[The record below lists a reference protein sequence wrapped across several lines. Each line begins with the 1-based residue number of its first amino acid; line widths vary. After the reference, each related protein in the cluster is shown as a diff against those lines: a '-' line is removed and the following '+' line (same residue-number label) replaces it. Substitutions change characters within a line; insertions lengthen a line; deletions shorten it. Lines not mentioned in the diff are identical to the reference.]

1 MDAMKKT
8 ARMWSEARETSVALR
23 ETFRIALDTLRAH
36 KLRTLLTLLGVI
48 LAVTTLVAVMSV
60 LNGLNVYVADKVAN
74 LGANAFVIDRIGII
88 TNFDEWVKARKRPPL
103 DMSDYEALRDG
114 MKLAQAVAGEQDTT
128 ADVRYG
134 NDLSEDVIIIGVTP
148 AYPEIREIEVSQGR
162 LFTQADEDHRSGVCI
177 IGADVAFKFFP
188 GIDPLGKD
196 IRAGQG
202 QYQIIGVAKAKGT
215 VFGVSQD
222 NFVMMPLGTYR
233 KVWLKPLDSVAMF
246 VQAQGPEWMPAAMD
260 EARVILRSRRHVQYQ
275 DDDNFAVI
283 APTSITGLWN
293 RITGNAF
300 GIAIWVTSVF
310 LVVGGIVIM
319 NIMLASVTER
329 TREIG
334 LRKSLGARRRHIVMQ
349 FLVES
354 SLLAASGGAVGV
366 ALALVLAQIVRA
378 VTPIPISTPIF
389 AISIALVL
397 STAVGLFFG
406 IYPAM
411 RAARLDPIEAL
422 RAEN

>member
-1 MDAMKKT
+1 MKKAIPT
-8 ARMWSEARETSVALR
+8 LAQVRQTLVAVR
-23 ETFRIALDTLRAH
+23 ETFWIALDTLRAH
-36 KLRTLLTLLGVI
+36 KLRTFLTLLGVI
-48 LAVTTLVAVMSV
+48 LAVTTLVAVISV

-74 LGANAFVIDRIGII
+74 LGANAFVVDRIGIV
-88 TNFDEWVKARKRPPL
+88 TNFQEWNKARKRPPL
-103 DMSDYEALRDG
+103 QIDDFEALRDS
-114 MKLAQAVAGEQDTT
+114 MKLADQVAGEQDTT

-134 NDLSEDVIIIGVTP
+134 NIMSQDVSILGATP
-148 AYPEIREIEVSQGR
+148 NFAPIRDVDVSNGR
-162 LFTQADEDHRSGVCI
+162 LLTQTDEDHRAGVCV
-177 IGADVAFKFFP
+177 IGADVANKLYP
-188 GIDPLGKD
+188 GIDPVGKT

-202 QYQIIGVAKAKGT
+202 EYDIVGVAAPKGT
-215 VFGVSQD
+215 VLGQSQD
-222 NFVMMPLGTYR
+222 NFVMIPLGTYR
-233 KVWLKPLDSVAMF
+233 KEWLAPQDSVSMF
-246 VQAQGPEWMPAAMD
+246 VQARGPEWMEAAED
-260 EARVILRSRRHVQYQ
+260 EARVILRSRRHVRYQ
-275 DDDNFAVI
+275 DEDNFAVI
-283 APTSITGLWN
+283 APNSIMGLWN

-300 GIAIWVTSVF
+300 GIAIWITSVF

-334 LRKSLGARRRHIVMQ
+334 LRKSLGARRRHIILQ

-354 SLLAASGGAVGV
+354 SLLAASGGLIGVGA
-366 ALALVLAQIVRA
+366 ALALAGLVRA
-378 VTPIPISTPIF
+378 ATPIPISTPIF
-389 AISIALVL
+389 AIIISLVL

>member
-1 MDAMKKT
+1 VKKAIPT
-8 ARMWSEARETSVALR
+8 LAEARQTLVAVR
-23 ETFRIALDTLRAH
+23 ETFWIALDTLRAH
-36 KLRTLLTLLGVI
+36 KLRTFLTLLGVI
-48 LAVTTLVAVMSV
+48 LAVTTLVAVISV

-74 LGANAFVIDRIGII
+74 LGANAFVLDRIGIV
-88 TNFDEWVKARKRPPL
+88 TNFQEWNKARKRPPL
-103 DMSDYEALRDG
+103 QMDDFEALRDN
-114 MKLAQAVAGEQDTT
+114 MKLADQVAGEQDTT

-134 NDLSEDVIIIGVTP
+134 NIMSQDVSVIGATP
-148 AYPEIREIEVSQGR
+148 NFAPIRDVDVSNGR
-162 LFTQADEDHRSGVCI
+162 LLTQTDEDHRAGVCV
-177 IGADVAFKFFP
+177 IGADVANKLYP
-188 GIDPLGKD
+188 GIDPVGKT

-202 QYQIIGVAKAKGT
+202 EYDIVGVAAPKGT
-215 VFGVSQD
+215 VLGQSED
-222 NFVMMPLGTYR
+222 NFVMIPLGTYR
-233 KVWLKPLDSVAMF
+233 KEWLAPQDSVSMF
-246 VQAQGPEWMPAAMD
+246 VQARGPEWMEAAED
-260 EARVILRSRRHVQYQ
+260 EARVILRSRRHVRYQ
-275 DDDNFAVI
+275 DEDNFAVI
-283 APTSITGLWN
+283 APNSIMGLWN

-300 GIAIWVTSVF
+300 GIAIWITSVF

-334 LRKSLGARRRHIVMQ
+334 LRKSLGARRRHIVLQ

-354 SLLAASGGAVGV
+354 SLLAASGGFIGVGA
-366 ALALVLAQIVRA
+366 ALALAGLVRA
-378 VTPIPISTPIF
+378 ATPIPISTPIF
-389 AISIALVL
+389 AITISLVL

>member
-1 MDAMKKT
+1 VNKAIPT
-8 ARMWSEARETSVALR
+8 LAEARQTLVAVR
-23 ETFRIALDTLRAH
+23 ETFWIALDTLRAH
-36 KLRTLLTLLGVI
+36 KLRTFLTLLGVI
-48 LAVTTLVAVMSV
+48 LAVTTLVAVISV

-74 LGANAFVIDRIGII
+74 LGANAFVVDRIGIV
-88 TNFDEWVKARKRPPL
+88 TNFQEWNKARKRPPL
-103 DMSDYEALRDG
+103 QIDDFEALRDS
-114 MKLAQAVAGEQDTT
+114 MKLADQVAGEQDTT

-134 NDLSEDVIIIGVTP
+134 NIMSQDVSILGATP
-148 AYPEIREIEVSQGR
+148 NFAPIRDVDVSNGR
-162 LFTQADEDHRSGVCI
+162 LLTQTDEDHRAGVCV
-177 IGADVAFKFFP
+177 IGADVANKLYP
-188 GIDPLGKD
+188 GIDPVGKT

-202 QYQIIGVAKAKGT
+202 EYDIVGVAAPKGT
-215 VFGVSQD
+215 VLGQSQD
-222 NFVMMPLGTYR
+222 NFVMIPLGTYR
-233 KVWLKPLDSVAMF
+233 KEWLAPQDSVSMF
-246 VQAQGPEWMPAAMD
+246 VQARGPEWMEAAED
-260 EARVILRSRRHVQYQ
+260 EARVILRSRRHVRYQ
-275 DDDNFAVI
+275 DEDNFAVI
-283 APTSITGLWN
+283 APNSIMGLWN

-300 GIAIWVTSVF
+300 GIAIWITSVF

-334 LRKSLGARRRHIVMQ
+334 LRKSLGARRRHIILQ

-354 SLLAASGGAVGV
+354 SLLAASGGLIGVGA
-366 ALALVLAQIVRA
+366 ALALAGLVRA
-378 VTPIPISTPIF
+378 ATPIPISTPIF
-389 AISIALVL
+389 AIIISLVL

>member
-8 ARMWSEARETSVALR
+8 ARFWSEARATSVALR

-36 KLRTLLTLLGVI
+36 KLRTFLTLLGVI
-48 LAVTTLVAVMSV
+48 LAVTTLVAVISV
-60 LNGLNVYVADKVAN
+60 LNGLNLYVADKVAN
-74 LGANAFVIDRIGII
+74 LGANAFVIDRIGIV
-88 TNFDEWVKARKRPPL
+88 TNFDEWTKARKRPPL
-103 DMSDYEALRDG
+103 DMTDYEALRDG
-114 MKLAQAVAGEQDTT
+114 MKLAQAIAGEQDTT

-134 NDLSEDVIIIGVTP
+134 NELSQDVVIIGVTP

-162 LFTQADEDHRSGVCI
+162 LFTQADEDHRSSVCI
-177 IGADVAFKFFP
+177 IGRDVADKLFP
-188 GIDPLGKD
+188 GIDALGKD

-202 QYQIIGVAKAKGT
+202 QYRIVGVAKAKGT

-222 NFVMMPLGTYR
+222 NFVMMPLGAYR
-233 KVWLKPLDSVAMF
+233 KEWLKRLDTVAMF
-246 VQAQGPEWMPAAMD
+246 IQAQGPEWMPAAMD
-260 EARVILRSRRHVQYQ
+260 EARVILRSRRHVRYQ
-275 DDDNFAVI
+275 DDDNFAII

-334 LRKSLGARRRHIVMQ
+334 LRKSLGARRRHIIMQ

-354 SLLAASGGAVGV
+354 SLLSAAGGAAGV
-366 ALALVLAQIVRA
+366 ALALVLTQIVRS
-378 VTPIPISTPIF
+378 VTPIPVSTPFF
-389 AISIALVL
+389 AISIALGL

>member
-1 MDAMKKT
+1 MKKA

-36 KLRTLLTLLGVI
+36 KLRTFLTLLGVI

-60 LNGLNVYVADKVAN
+60 LNGLNLYVADKVAN

-114 MKLAQAVAGEQDTT
+114 MKLSHAIAGEQDTA

-134 NDLSEDVIIIGVTP
+134 NDLSEDVLVIGVTP

-162 LFTQADEDHRSGVCI
+162 LFTQADEDHRSAVCI
-177 IGADVAFKFFP
+177 IGADVADKFFP
-188 GIDPLGKD
+188 GVDPLGKD

-222 NFVMMPLGTYR
+222 NFVMVPLGTYR
-233 KVWLKPLDSVAMF
+233 KEWLKPLDSVSMF
-246 VQAQGPEWMPAAMD
+246 IQAQGPEWMPAAMD
-260 EARVILRSRRHVQYQ
+260 EARVILRSRRHVRYQ

-354 SLLAASGGAVGV
+354 SLLAASGGTVGV
-366 ALALVLAQIVRA
+366 AMALVLAQIVRA
-378 VTPIPISTPIF
+378 VTPIPISTPFF

>member
-1 MDAMKKT
+1 VKRVSQFLAEV
-8 ARMWSEARETSVALR
+8 RQSSVALR

-36 KLRTLLTLLGVI
+36 KLRTILTLLGVI
-48 LAVTTLVAVMSV
+48 LAVTTLVAVISV

-74 LGANAFVIDRIGII
+74 LGVNALVIDRIGIV
-88 TNFDEWVKARKRPPL
+88 TNFQEWNNARKRPPL
-103 DMSDYEALRDG
+103 IMADFEAVRDG
-114 MKLAQAVAGEQDTT
+114 MKLAESVAGEQDTF

-134 NDLSEDVIIIGVTP
+134 NDLSEDV
-148 AYPEIREIEVSQGR
+148 Q
-162 LFTQADEDHRSGVCI
+162 I
-177 IGADVAFKFFP
+177 IGATPTFAEIRDIDVSNGRLLTQTDEDRRDAVCVVGTDVANKFFP
-188 GIDPLGKD
+188 GRDPVGKE

-202 QYQIIGVAKAKGT
+202 QYTIVGVAKPKGT
-215 VFGVSQD
+215 VFGEPQD
-222 NFVMMPLGTYR
+222 NFVLIPLGTYR
-233 KVWLKPLDSVAMF
+233 NEWLAPLDSITLF
-246 VQAQGPEWMPAAMD
+246 VQARTQESMPAAED
-260 EARVILRSRRHVQYQ
+260 EARVILRSRRHVPYSAE
-275 DDDNFAVI
+275 DNFALI
-283 APTSITGLWN
+283 EPTSITGLWN
-293 RITGNAF
+293 RITGSAF

-334 LRKSLGARRRHIVMQ
+334 LRKSLGARRRHILLQ

-354 SLLAASGGAVGV
+354 SLLSATGGAAGV
-366 ALALVLAQIVRA
+366 AVAILIAQVVRA
-378 VTPIPISTPIF
+378 ATPIPISTPVF
-389 AISIALVL
+389 AILIALGL

-411 RAARLDPIEAL
+411 RAAKLDPIEAL

>member
-1 MDAMKKT
+1 VNKAIPT
-8 ARMWSEARETSVALR
+8 LAEVRQTLVAVR
-23 ETFRIALDTLRAH
+23 ETFWIALDTLRAH
-36 KLRTLLTLLGVI
+36 KLRTFLTLLGVI
-48 LAVTTLVAVMSV
+48 LAVTTLVAVISV

-74 LGANAFVIDRIGII
+74 LGANAFVVDRIGIV
-88 TNFDEWVKARKRPPL
+88 TNFQEWNKARKRPPL
-103 DMSDYEALRDG
+103 QIDDFEALRDS
-114 MKLAQAVAGEQDTT
+114 MKLADQVAGEQDTT

-134 NDLSEDVIIIGVTP
+134 NIMSQDVSILGATP
-148 AYPEIREIEVSQGR
+148 NFAPIRDVDVSNGR
-162 LFTQADEDHRSGVCI
+162 LLTQTDEDHRAGVCV
-177 IGADVAFKFFP
+177 IGADVANKLYP
-188 GIDPLGKD
+188 GIDPVGKT

-202 QYQIIGVAKAKGT
+202 EYDIVGVAAPKGT
-215 VFGVSQD
+215 VLGQSQD
-222 NFVMMPLGTYR
+222 NFVMIPLGTYR
-233 KVWLKPLDSVAMF
+233 KEWLAPQDSVSMF
-246 VQAQGPEWMPAAMD
+246 VQARGPEWMEAAED
-260 EARVILRSRRHVQYQ
+260 EARVILRSRRHVRYQ
-275 DDDNFAVI
+275 DEDNFAVI
-283 APTSITGLWN
+283 APNSIMGLWN

-300 GIAIWVTSVF
+300 GIAIWITSVF

-334 LRKSLGARRRHIVMQ
+334 LRKSLGARRRHIILQ

-354 SLLAASGGAVGV
+354 SLLAASGGLIGVGA
-366 ALALVLAQIVRA
+366 ALALAGLVRA
-378 VTPIPISTPIF
+378 ATPIPISTPIF
-389 AISIALVL
+389 AIIISLVL